1 MWNQEIIRGATVSF
15 KRLNSKGKVNTEEP
29 YDGSLY
35 NEVLG
40 ITNDFL
46 YLVILNCKKKNLVK
60 ANKFRQS
67 VGPSLY
73 WGSTVIEFGHVKQ
86 IDVDLFLRD
95 IDFLFFSFLLLFQ
108 ELFPIE

>member
-15 KRLNSKGKVNTEEP
+15 KWLNSKGKVNTVEP

-46 YLVILNCKKKNLVK
+46 YLVIVNCKEKNLVK

-67 VGPSLY
+67 VGPSLL
-73 WGSTVIEFGHVKQ
+73 WGSTVTEFGHVKQ